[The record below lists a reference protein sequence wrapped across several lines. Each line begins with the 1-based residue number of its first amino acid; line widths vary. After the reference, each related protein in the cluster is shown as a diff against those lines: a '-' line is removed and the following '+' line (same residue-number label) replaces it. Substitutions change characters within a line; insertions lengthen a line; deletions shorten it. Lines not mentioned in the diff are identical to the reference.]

1 MRYAMVLRGRL
12 GVALEAL
19 LSPISVSVGEEST
32 EVVLDLRD
40 DSEVYGVL
48 DRLERLG
55 IGIVKFEQMEV
66 GKMEGGVP

>member
-1 MRYAMVLRGRL
+1 MVLRGRL
-12 GVALEAL
+12 GVALEAS

-66 GKMEGGVP
+66 GEMEGGVP